1 VISHRQQLKE
11 YWKVKKNDTD
21 FHKLKFNCDYE
32 NPLILIQGWN
42 KFKEFND
49 LPKNVQIVMIYW
61 GNNFYQVD
69 EILDLDA
76 NHSIPSFHSRSLHP
90 NQTTFFDVDITAGNI
105 HAPKLVRILNRLS
118 AYIFNNILI
127 EVDVLPDII
136 FENTLICREFVLNLV
151 LSWSETILR
160 KLFFAEMRE
169 KNSASTFSTR
179 QMLIA
184 SKWGEIG
191 MISAMHRS

>member
-1 VISHRQQLKE
+1 
-11 YWKVKKNDTD
+11 
-21 FHKLKFNCDYE
+21 
-32 NPLILIQGWN
+32 LILIQGWN

-90 NQTTFFDVDITAGNI
+90 NQTTFFDVDITTGNI

-127 EVDVLPDII
+127 EVDVLPDIV

-169 KNSASTFSTR
+169 KNSASKFSTR

-184 SKWGEIG
+184 LRWGQIG
-191 MISAMHRS
+191 VISAMHRS